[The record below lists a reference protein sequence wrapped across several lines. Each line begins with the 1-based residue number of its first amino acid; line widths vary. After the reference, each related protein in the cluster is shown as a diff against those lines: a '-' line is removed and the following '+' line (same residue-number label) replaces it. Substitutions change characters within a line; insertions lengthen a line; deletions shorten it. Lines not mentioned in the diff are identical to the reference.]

1 MESKPTTPTSQVDQ
15 LHAAL
20 YEAALEYLDRGWSI
34 IPLSIDSKLPLAPW
48 REFQTRRPTI
58 EEVTDWFEN
67 GAPTTSGSR
76 VRLFNLAL
84 VTGAV
89 SGIVVVD
96 ADNQAAM
103 DYCETNGLTT
113 HISVRTTRGVHYYW
127 RHPKDGTRYANKAGA
142 NALSDPDWPDLPG
155 LDFRGDGG
163 YVVMPPSV
171 KVNEEKVVT
180 HQYEFVYR
188 FTDDFDDLPVWTGTK
203 PMIRLLPDN
212 VTTENLFAS
221 LDLSNVRVPDPD
233 QIGQWRAAEMLV
245 AKSGKIP
252 DGGGRGSMVTRYAGE
267 MIAAGIRDKELND
280 RILTFMDTFF
290 QSRLPDR
297 EWKATVRSLLA
308 AEARNHPSREA
319 RPGNSQTEP
328 APPQSSEGRQNLTPF
343 TDADID
349 TLLGQ
354 LGQEVYAIDPWLK
367 APSIVQIYGYSGHG
381 KSWLTTMALWHLA
394 QGRDFGPFSI
404 SKPQTICYVDLENS
418 VDTIVRRFDRM
429 KKSFGPNFGRLKLV
443 SPAIQKELAEINL
456 NESEGVKKLE
466 AWIKVTEPEVV
477 VIDTLRTAYIGLEE
491 GKAEAW
497 KPVMQL
503 ALALRNAGM
512 SVIMLHHANKPQDSG
527 TTSGGE
533 AGSTNQLTV
542 LEQQIKVTQLYE
554 TKEKANAKRGKFLE
568 PATANMEIY
577 MRRES
582 PTDRML
588 AAFEWSYGKVRNV
601 TENHEDA
608 IIAVMER
615 DDGTNYIISPPSP
628 RQRAQNLYA
637 QGKGPGLIARELELP
652 KYVVEKWIA

>member
-48 REFQTRRPTI
+48 REYQTRRPTV

-67 GAPTTSGSR
+67 GAPTTSGAR

-96 ADNQAAM
+96 ADNQAAI
-103 DYCETNGLTT
+103 DYCEAHGLAT
-113 HISVRTTRGVHYYW
+113 HISVRTTRGTHYYW
-127 RHPKDGTRYANKAGA
+127 KHPNDGTRYANKAGS
-142 NALSDPDWPDLPG
+142 NALSDPDWPDIPG

-171 KVNEEKVVT
+171 KVDDSKTVT
-180 HQYEFVYR
+180 HQYEFVFK

-233 QIGQWRAAEMLV
+233 QIGQWRAAEIQT
-245 AKSGKIP
+245 AKTGKIP

-267 MIAAGIRDKELND
+267 MIANGVRDPELTE
-280 RILTFMDTFF
+280 RILAFMDTFF
-290 QSRLPDR
+290 MNRLPNR

-308 AEARNHPSREA
+308 AEARNHPDREP
-319 RPGNSQTEP
+319 RPGNSQTEEQQKST
-328 APPQSSEGRQNLTPF
+328 APCQNLSPF
-343 TDADID
+343 TDSDIES
-349 TLLGQ
+349 LLSQ
-354 LGQEVYAIDPWLK
+354 LGQEVYSIDPWLK
-367 APSIVQIYGYSGHG
+367 APSIVQIFGYSGHG
-381 KSWLTTMALWHLA
+381 KSWITTMALWHLA

-404 SKPQTICYVDLENS
+404 NKPQTICYVDLENS
-418 VDTIVRRFDRM
+418 IDTIVRRFERM
-429 KKSFGPNFGRLKLV
+429 KRSFGPTYGKLKVV
-443 SPAIQKELAEINL
+443 SPAIQKEVSEINL
-456 NESEGVKKLE
+456 NEKEGVSKLE
-466 AWIKVTEPEVV
+466 AWIKVTEPDVV
-477 VIDTLRTAYIGLEE
+477 VIDTIRTAYIGLEE

-512 SVIMLHHANKPQDSG
+512 SVVLLHHANKPQDSH

-554 TKEKANAKRGKFLE
+554 TQEKANAKRGKFLE
-568 PATANMEIY
+568 PVKANMDIY
-577 MRRES
+577 MKREA
-582 PTDRML
+582 PTDRLL
-588 AAFEWSYGKVRNV
+588 AAFEWTYGKVRNV
-601 TENHEDA
+601 TENHEDTM
-608 IIAVMER
+608 IAVMER
-615 DDGTNYIISPPSP
+615 DDGTLYIIAPPSP
-628 RQRAQNLYA
+628 RQRAEHLYA
-637 QGKGPGLIARELELP
+637 QGKGPGIIARELELP
-652 KYVVEKWIA
+652 KYVVEQWVR